1 MVTLKKLD
9 IFWRHSNCPVRF
21 KIQAVDAVVRS
32 KLLYGMET
40 AQLNE
45 GELRRIEIV
54 HLKILRKLKGMKTT
68 FVNRNNTNREVYRRV
83 NQAMENEGGKRKVV
97 PFKRAYLRSK
107 VKRMAKI
114 VREEGSEGNKIFFRK
129 GLEEWDY
136 CNRRVGR
143 PKYSW
148 TKKALGELW
157 GITKKRRVGTVANLN
172 LIFPIFIFLF
182 QPFHPYFLS
191 HFFNSFHLFFILRI
205 PALAP

>member
-157 GITKKRRVGTVANLN
+157 GITKKRYGDLRGQSWDPEDEEKVERVKEMAKEIGMEGLKEEYENWED
-172 LIFPIFIFLF
+172 
-182 QPFHPYFLS
+182 
-191 HFFNSFHLFFILRI
+191 
-205 PALAP
+205 